1 MNFTGQIKF
10 IIQNFQF
17 LDHYSNLHYIVN
29 LTLLPIPRLLFLG
42 LKQVEEKSTSQ
53 TLQFIFYCI
62 YQL

>member
-10 IIQNFQF
+10 IIQYFQF
-17 LDHYSNLHYIVN
+17 LDHYLNFHYIVN
-29 LTLLPIPRLLFLG
+29 LTLLPIPRLQFLG
-42 LKQVEEKSTSQ
+42 LKQAEERPPSQ